1 MKNKISYK
9 ERKNMKEII
18 KKHFRSVIS
27 MVLIAAMVL
36 TFAGCGQKQAQEC
49 PETTQNHQEV
59 VEKSFVFEV
68 TNLDG
73 TKTEFSV
80 KYDTETTVGEALIK
94 ENLIAGENGPYGL
107 MVDTVNGQKYDYNE
121 DGAYWAFYINGEYAM
136 TGVDMTPIQDGET
149 YSFVATKA

>member
-1 MKNKISYK
+1 
-9 ERKNMKEII
+9 MKEII
-18 KKHFRSVIS
+18 KKNFRSVIS

-36 TFAGCGQKQAQEC
+36 AFAGCGQKQAQES
-49 PETTQNHQEV
+49 PETTHNHQEV
-59 VEKSFVFEV
+59 VEKSFTFEV
-68 TNLDG
+68 TDLDG

-107 MVDTVNGQKYDYNE
+107 MVDTVNGQKYDYTE